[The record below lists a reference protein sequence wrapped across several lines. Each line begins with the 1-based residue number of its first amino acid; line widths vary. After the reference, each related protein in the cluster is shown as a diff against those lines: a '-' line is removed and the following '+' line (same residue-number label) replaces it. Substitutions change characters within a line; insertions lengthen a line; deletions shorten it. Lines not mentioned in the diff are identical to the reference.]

1 MFDYSYIIYLLF
13 YQAILLAAPF
23 YSDMDCMAWEGE
35 PFKCMDWL
43 PHENSTFYVV
53 DTQSGKQTS
62 FSAPCIFSMHHA
74 NAYDESPP
82 SLIMDLST
90 YDSPELIEYLTLEV
104 LKNATK
110 RNSIKTMPLL
120 KRFRVDLEHNTVTEL
135 AIDAS
140 IESPKISTYLDF
152 PVINEKFRSSHYCW
166 LWGVVPKADNATFS
180 NAAIVKKDLCGH
192 GKEDKMWHVPHH
204 YPGEAWFVARP
215 NGTEEDDGVL
225 LVPVLDGP
233 RGVSYLAMLDAQTMT
248 LINQADTPTYIPY
261 NLHGRYFD

>member
-1 MFDYSYIIYLLF
+1 M
-13 YQAILLAAPF
+13 AAPF
-23 YSDMDCMAWEGE
+23 YSNIDCMAVKGE

-43 PHENSTFYVV
+43 PNENSTVYVI
-53 DTQSGKQTS
+53 DTQSGKVTS
-62 FSAPCIFSMHHA
+62 ISIPCLFSMHHA
-74 NAYDESPP
+74 NAYDESPT

-90 YDSPELIEYLTLEV
+90 YDSPELVSDLTLEV

-110 RNSIKTMPLL
+110 RNNIKTMPLL